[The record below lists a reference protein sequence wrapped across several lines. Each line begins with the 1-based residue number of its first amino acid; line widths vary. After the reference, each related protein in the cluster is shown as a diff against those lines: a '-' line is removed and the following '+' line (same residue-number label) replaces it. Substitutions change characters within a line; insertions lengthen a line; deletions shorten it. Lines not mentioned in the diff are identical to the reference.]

1 MSPTINVATVNIKD
15 NTVHFERYDGP
26 LLDDLHK
33 CQANLIIHCYQLG
46 HLDG

>member
-1 MSPTINVATVNIKD
+1 MSQPSILKITRSTLRGHD
-15 NTVHFERYDGP
+15 TS

-33 CQANLIIHCYQLG
+33 CQANLIIHCFQLD